1 MTAFVIAN
9 RYELGRAIGQGGMGE
24 VFEAIDR
31 QTRRRVAVKRLS
43 ITTGVLAA
51 EAAARFR
58 RELLA
63 TAQLATRHVVG
74 VHDGG
79 VDDGGVAYMVMDLLV
94 GEDLEHILEH
104 RQTLP
109 RDLALRLVSQ
119 ACDGLVVAHAHGIV
133 HRDIKPSN
141 LFVCEPNDRGTR
153 IVKLLDFGIARLESE
168 TLATGLT
175 ELTRTGALVG
185 SPLYMAP
192 EQLRGVKQLDHR
204 ADLWSLGVVLYRAL
218 TGSLPHAAETIGD
231 LIVQVC
237 SVPAA
242 PLHERVPEIPPELS
256 ALVGRLLAI
265 DPAARLASATELA
278 SELARWLPA
287 GNDIEQAM
295 FDAPSPAPS
304 PARSTA
310 QRPLAMA
317 QSPSMIDRGEPRIP
331 VLPVARTVPTTY
343 QSLPPQRSVTKVL
356 VLLVLIAVLVV
367 VGERAWREYRRS
379 REVPLP
385 VLGAPPDLMSGM
397 PADLAATEG
406 AVWFAKV
413 RGHCNSASLRSTL
426 TGLPPPD
433 NDSGLAF
440 AAACAAVAGDLN
452 LAREKI
458 AATDD
463 PKYASWPTF
472 AVAHPLADQRNDD
485 PAVANI
491 MRLVLEFWPEN
502 FLANYHAGITEFIQ
516 RDNRAAQHLGAVIQ
530 YYPTED
536 DFKAT
541 ARTLLQELVS
551 PGPSNCDRVVVID
564 PEGNR
569 IHPSG
574 CAP

>member
-1 MTAFVIAN
+1 MTAVVIAN
-9 RYELGRAIGQGGMGE
+9 RYELGRSIGKGGMGE
-24 VFEAIDR
+24 VFEAIDL

-43 ITTGVLAA
+43 ITTGSLAS

-79 VDDGGVAYMVMDLLV
+79 VDGEDMAYMVMDLLV
-94 GEDLEHILEH
+94 GEDLEHVLER

-109 RDLALRLVSQ
+109 QDLALRIISQ
-119 ACDGLVVAHAHGIV
+119 ACDGLVVAHGHGIV

-141 LFVCEPNDRGTR
+141 LFLCEPNDRGIR
-153 IVKLLDFGIARLESE
+153 ILKLLDFGVARLDSE
-168 TLATGLT
+168 PFSHGLT
-175 ELTRTGALVG
+175 ELTRTGALIG
-185 SPLYMAP
+185 SPMYMAP

-218 TGSLPHAAETIGD
+218 AGSLPHAAETIGD

-237 SVPAA
+237 SVPA
-242 PLHERVPEIPPELS
+242 PSLHERDPAIPPALS
-256 ALVGRLLAI
+256 DLVDRLLAI
-265 DPAARLASATELA
+265 EPAARISSATELA
-278 SELARWLPA
+278 SELARWLPD
-287 GNDIEQAM
+287 GNDVAQAM
-295 FDAPSPAPS
+295 FEAPPTPRAP
-304 PARSTA
+304 RVTA
-310 QRPLAMA
+310 QSPLAMA
-317 QSPSMIDRGEPRIP
+317 ASPSMIDRGSAITIPAARTAPVVYESAPEEPR
-331 VLPVARTVPTTY
+331 
-343 QSLPPQRSVTKVL
+343 RSFAKFL

-367 VGERAWREYRRS
+367 VGERAWHEYRRS

-406 AVWFAKV
+406 AVWFASV
-413 RGHCNSASLRSTL
+413 RGRCNSVELRGVL
-426 TGLPPPD
+426 TGLPPPTND
-433 NDSGLAF
+433 NGLAF
-440 AAACAAVAGDLN
+440 AAACAAVAGDLA

-458 AATDD
+458 AATED

-516 RDNRAAQHLGAVIQ
+516 RDRRAAQHLGAVIQ

-551 PGPSNCDRVVVID
+551 PGPADCDRVVVID

-569 IHPSG
+569 IHPPG